1 MRTREAPESEKLLGL
16 PDPQRKLYKLLFS
29 FFEKHER
36 FPTYREMT
44 KVLGYASP
52 CAVQNSMDEL
62 EKRGLIFREYNRY
75 GTLKIVGYRAV
86 LQKIEEDADAAEGY

>member
-1 MRTREAPESEKLLGL
+1 MRTRKAPESEKLLGL

-36 FPTYREMT
+36 FPTYKEMMNA
-44 KVLGYASP
+44 LGYASP

-62 EKRGLIFREYNRY
+62 EKRGLISREYNRY

-86 LQKIEEDADAAEGY
+86 LQKIEEDTDAAEGD

>member
-1 MRTREAPESEKLLGL
+1 MRTSEKLLGL

-36 FPTYREMT
+36 FPSYREMT
-44 KVLGYASP
+44 KALGYSSP
-52 CAVQNSMDEL
+52 CPVQHSMNGL
-62 EKRGLIFREYNRY
+62 EERGLISREYNRQ

-86 LQKIEEDADAAEGY
+86 LQKIEEDTDAAEGD